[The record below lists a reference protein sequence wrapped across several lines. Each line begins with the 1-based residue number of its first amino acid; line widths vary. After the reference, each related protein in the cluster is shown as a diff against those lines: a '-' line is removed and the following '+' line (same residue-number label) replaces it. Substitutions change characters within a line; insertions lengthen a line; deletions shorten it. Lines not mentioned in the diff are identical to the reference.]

1 MSEKDHKKLG
11 RAATSLRSAEELV
24 EDGDIEDQL
33 DAEAHALADLAGRDR
48 APDERRVRGHRH
60 TLRDLHGKTMH
71 DDAKAHISR
80 ALDNVHSVEDVI

>member
-11 RAATSLRSAEELV
+11 HAATSLRSAEELV

-33 DAEAHALADLAGRDR
+33 YAEAHALADLAGRDR

-60 TLRDLHGKTMH
+60 TLRELHGETVR
-71 DDAKAHISR
+71 DDARSHISR
-80 ALDNVHSVEDVI
+80 ALDNLHSVEDVL